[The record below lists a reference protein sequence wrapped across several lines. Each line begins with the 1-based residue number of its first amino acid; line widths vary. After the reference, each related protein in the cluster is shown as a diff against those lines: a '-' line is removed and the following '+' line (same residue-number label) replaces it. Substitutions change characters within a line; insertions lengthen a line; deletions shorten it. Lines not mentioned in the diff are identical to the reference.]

1 MPARRTQLARTK
13 RVAPRNQTRSKKAH
27 ARNYGEE
34 AATIRLMPCLAEGRG
49 LARCMGPIHVAHV
62 TARGR
67 GGCKGGRFDQVP
79 LCAAH
84 HRLAGEAGTSDRAMF
99 ERLHV
104 LDLRAEADRI
114 ALLHSEPL
122 GLRAVARRWV
132 QYNAL
137 ADAVIATKTR
147 VAWRALESFEA
158 DDALTGYECDALF
171 GWVRRAMQLAED
183 AAGRGGCRVHR
194 SDLAVDVGQS
204 LGFGLL
210 DLSYTTT
217 LLCELAGWPS

>member
-1 MPARRTQLARTK
+1 VKRSPMPARKTTLGRTK

-34 AATIRLMPCLAEGRG
+34 AATIRLMPCLGEGRG

-99 ERLHV
+99 EKLHS

-122 GLRAVARRWV
+122 GLRAVARAWV
-132 QYNAL
+132 LEQYDREHYLHAAVL
-137 ADAVIATKTR
+137 EHLDA
-147 VAWRALESFEA
+147 
-158 DDALTGYECDALF
+158 YERDALF
-171 GWVRRAMQLAED
+171 GWVRRAMGRS
-183 AAGRGGCRVHR
+183 AAGKAARALGQRPDQVRG
-194 SDLAVDVGQS
+194 AI
-204 LGFGLL
+204 LL
-210 DLSYTTT
+210 DLGALPLSIN
-217 LLCELAGWPS
+217 ELGALAEAAGWPS

>member
-1 MPARRTQLARTK
+1 MPARRTHLARTK
-13 RVAPRNQTRSKKAH
+13 RVAPRNPTRSKKAH

-67 GGCKGGRFDQVP
+67 GGCKGGRFDIVP

-99 ERLHV
+99 ERLHS

-114 ALLHSEPL
+114 ALLHSEPN
-122 GLRAVARRWV
+122 GLRAIAERWIVRCACGHEWASRPDGCDCVAPK
-132 QYNAL
+132 ASTL
-137 ADAVIATKTR
+137 GD
-147 VAWRALESFEA
+147 
-158 DDALTGYECDALF
+158 YERNALF
-171 GWVRRAMQLAED
+171 GWVRRAMQAEHD
-183 AAGRGGCRVHR
+183 RRAVHACDGPRWAVYIGDLLGIRSDDNAGERAAGAW
-194 SDLAVDVGQS
+194 S
-204 LGFGLL
+204 
-210 DLSYTTT
+210 
-217 LLCELAGWPS
+217 LCELAGWPS

>member
-13 RVAPRNQTRSKKAH
+13 RVAPRNPTRSKKAH

-67 GGCKGGRFDQVP
+67 GGCKGGRFDIVP

-84 HRLAGEAGTSDRAMF
+84 HRLAGEAGTSDRVMF
-99 ERLHV
+99 EKLHS

-132 QYNAL
+132 AL
-137 ADAVIATKTR
+137 LEAIDDTSVTHDSLAFAGRLDAAPGAYER
-147 VAWRALESFEA
+147 
-158 DDALTGYECDALF
+158 DALL
-171 GWVRRAMQLAED
+171 GWVRRRLVAES
-183 AAGRGGCRVHR
+183 GHR
-194 SDLAVDVGQS
+194 DREDLAHAVMLE
-204 LGFGLL
+204 LGWE
-210 DLSYTTT
+210 T
-217 LLCELAGWPS
+217 LGSDPSGEHGIAWSLCESAGWP